1 MIQKVKETPFAESKE
16 ENLKIIKE
24 FQREWTGIGYTP
36 IKDKERLWKE
46 FRAAID
52 KRFEELNIKEED
64 IRKINYQERI
74 KNILEDSN
82 SSQALQK
89 KTIFTK

>member
-1 MIQKVKETPFAESKE
+1 M
-16 ENLKIIKE
+16 
-24 FQREWTGIGYTP
+24 TGIGYTP

-52 KRFEELNIKEED
+52 KRFEELNMKEED

-74 KNILEDSN
+74 KTYWKTAIL
-82 SSQALQK
+82 LK
-89 KTIFTK
+89 PYKRKTIFTK